1 AALLPDFSV
10 AGIGNGRSF
19 NTATFG
25 VPFPGFDPNG
35 TVISGVNTID
45 FRTRASMNLLD
56 LGALGRVRSAQSA
69 ALAEDAT
76 ADNAAE
82 QAAAAA
88 AAAYLRA
95 QRADAQLAA
104 RQA

>member
-25 VPFPGFDPNG
+25 VPFPGFNPNG
-35 TVISGVNTID
+35 TVISGVNTVDI
-45 FRTRASMNLLD
+45 RTRASMNLID
-56 LGALGRVRSAQSA
+56 LGAWGRMRSAQSA
-69 ALAEDAT
+69 ALAGDAS
-76 ADNAAE
+76 AASAAE
-82 QAAAAA
+82 QAAALA

-95 QRADAQLAA
+95 QRADAQLA
-104 RQA
+104 